1 MKKLEKNLRC
11 GSKSWTAINVLQV
24 TITSINLLSFFV
36 EDSCQI
42 SASEDQAEDSI
53 EDDSSHLQ
61 KLHSYVTECEE
72 NLTKHK

>member
-1 MKKLEKNLRC
+1 MLEATN
-11 GSKSWTAINVLQV
+11 
-24 TITSINLLSFFV
+24 TSINKYIFFFV

>member
-1 MKKLEKNLRC
+1 MLE
-11 GSKSWTAINVLQV
+11 A
-24 TITSINLLSFFV
+24 TITSINLLSFFFV

>member
-1 MKKLEKNLRC
+1 MYKF
-11 GSKSWTAINVLQV
+11 VV
-24 TITSINLLSFFV
+24 FFFV

>member
-1 MKKLEKNLRC
+1 M
-11 GSKSWTAINVLQV
+11 LQA
-24 TITSINLLSFFV
+24 TITSINLLSFFA
-36 EDSCQI
+36 EDSFQI
-42 SASEDQAEDSI
+42 LASEDQAEDSM

>member
-1 MKKLEKNLRC
+1 MLWLKIL
-11 GSKSWTAINVLQV
+11 GSYQCAWGNYYIYKVV
-24 TITSINLLSFFV
+24 VFFFV

>member
-1 MKKLEKNLRC
+1 MVWFKIL
-11 GSKSWTAINVLQV
+11 GSYQCASGNYYIYKFVL
-24 TITSINLLSFFV
+24 FFV

-42 SASEDQAEDSI
+42 LASEDQAEDSM